1 MLIVGIGGTTR
12 AGSTSEIAVRTALRA
27 AEERGASTLFFGAER
42 LQLPFYDP
50 RCADRTDD
58 AGALVNAVRAAD
70 GLLIGSPGYH
80 GAVSGLLK
88 NALDYVEDLAK
99 DDSPYLDGKPVG
111 CISVAYG
118 WQAAGS
124 TLANL
129 RAIVHA
135 LRGWPTPYG
144 AALNAAGRVFA
155 DGACVCERTEG
166 SLRLVGEQVVD
177 FADKT
182 RAHASAS
189 AHNLSH

>member
-1 MLIVGIGGTTR
+1 VLIVGIGGTTR

-27 AEERGASTLFFGAER
+27 ADEQGATTLFFGAQR

-50 RCADRTDD
+50 RRADRTED
-58 AGALVNAVRAAD
+58 ARALVSAVREAD
-70 GLLIGSPGYH
+70 GLLISSPGYH

-88 NALDYVEDLAK
+88 NALDYVEDLAA
-99 DDSPYLDGKPVG
+99 DESPYLHGKPVG
-111 CISVAYG
+111 CVSVAYG

-144 AALNAAGRVFA
+144 AAINTAERVFD
-155 DGACVCERTEG
+155 DGACVEQRAER
-166 SLRLVGEQVVD
+166 SLRLVGTQVVE
-177 FADKT
+177 FAQMT
-182 RAHASAS
+182 RAHAAAS